1 MTVKINQLTVK
12 GTLDAKN
19 NSTDKEVLKKSNDK
33 EFDALKKYVDARIEN
48 SLDKLCDS
56 TVRLI
61 IDELEKKSKY

>member
-33 EFDALKKYVDARIEN
+33 EFDALKKYVDARIKN

>member
-33 EFDALKKYVDARIEN
+33 EFDALKKYVDARIKN
-48 SLDKLCDS
+48 SFDKLCES
-56 TVRLI
+56 SVQLI
-61 IDELEKKSKY
+61 LEELDKKSKY

>member
-12 GTLDAKN
+12 GTLDAEN
-19 NSTDKEVLKKSNDK
+19 NSIDKDVIKKSNDK
-33 EFDALKKYVDARIEN
+33 EIEDLKKYVDARIEN
-48 SLDKLCDS
+48 SFDKLCDS